1 MTRPMGETRAS
12 KILPRDEPRK
22 GTVGSALRALE
33 ARMRSLEDE
42 RARHASHR
50 EATDAVANA
59 LCDVATAVRELAL
72 REETRERER
81 AGWREAMTVVGRRCA
96 EAEARAEAS
105 ARDAARAR
113 ETALVVDARVTECVK
128 YVRDVRD
135 EVVGLERAAREAR
148 EAMGELRER
157 DETRERAL
165 DALETR
171 AREADALLRE
181 ELVEVQNAMTA
192 VSSAME
198 KANEIGNLA
207 KDVRELAKWSRET
220 AVHQNR
226 RLAALER
233 SEQSGSSGSGGQRL
247 KELAASVQATAS
259 ALKAQHARLNAM
271 EERALLSSR
280 RDAAARADVDVCKR
294 ALGEHHDILSKM
306 CETFAT
312 ELDVDVASCAPASTA
327 FARSRP

>member
-1 MTRPMGETRAS
+1 M
-12 KILPRDEPRK
+12 
-22 GTVGSALRALE
+22 
-33 ARMRSLEDE
+33 
-42 RARHASHR
+42 
-50 EATDAVANA
+50 
-59 LCDVATAVRELAL
+59 RELAL
-72 REETRERER
+72 DRETFERER
-81 AGWREAMTVVGRRCA
+81 AELREAVMVAGRCA
-96 EAEARAEAS
+96 REAEARAEAS

-113 ETALVVDARVTECVK
+113 ETALAVDARVTECVK

-148 EAMGELRER
+148 EAMEELRER

-181 ELVEVQNAMTA
+181 ELVEVQNVTTA
-192 VSSAME
+192 CSKAME

-220 AVHQNR
+220 AQHQNR

-233 SEQSGSSGSGGQRL
+233 SEQIGSSGSDSERL
-247 KELAASVQATAS
+247 KELVASVQATAS
-259 ALKAQHARLNAM
+259 ALKAHQARLNAM

-280 RDAAARADVDVCKR
+280 RDAAARADVEVCKR

-327 FARSRP
+327 FARVRP

>member
-1 MTRPMGETRAS
+1 MGDARA
-12 KILPRDEPRK
+12 KKYIPFDEPRK
-22 GTVGSALRALE
+22 GTVGSALRALD
-33 ARMRSLEDE
+33 ARTRSLEDE
-42 RARHASHR
+42 RARHAAHR
-50 EATDAVANA
+50 EATDAIASA
-59 LCDVATAVRELAL
+59 LRDVATATRELAN
-72 REETRERER
+72 RDVAVERER
-81 AGWREAMTVVGRRCA
+81 TELREAVMAAARSAR

-113 ETALVVDARVTECVK
+113 ETALAVDARVTECVK

-157 DETRERAL
+157 DEARERAL

-181 ELVEVQNAMTA
+181 ELVEVQNATA
-192 VSSAME
+192 GFSIAIE
-198 KANEIGNLA
+198 RANEIGNVA

-220 AVHQNR
+220 AQHQNR
-226 RLAALER
+226 RLAVLER
-233 SEQSGSSGSGGQRL
+233 AEQSGSSGGGSERL

-271 EERALLSSR
+271 EERSLLASR
-280 RDAAARADVDVCKR
+280 RDAAARADVEVCKR
-294 ALGEHHDILSKM
+294 ALGEHHDILDKITK
-306 CETFAT
+306 TFAT

-327 FARSRP
+327 FVRSRP